1 MIEAVVF
8 DMDGLLVDSEP
19 LWQQARIAAFGAER
33 LRWTDADQ
41 REVMGSSTQAWARQI
56 QTKLDDGTPT
66 EEIIERVLDELVA
79 LYRRQVPLMPGA
91 NEILTLL
98 RGRYPLGLASGSP
111 YRLIHAAL
119 ESAGWDGIFDPML
132 STDDMPRGKPAPD
145 IYLAITARMGV
156 PVERTAVIEDST
168 NGILSGVAAGVKVI
182 AVPARDHPAS
192 DDVLSQA
199 SLVLSSLHDFS
210 LDMLRDL

>member
-79 LYRRQVPLMPGA
+79 LYRREVPLMPGA

>member
-41 REVMGSSTQAWARQI
+41 QAVMGTNSQAWARLI
-56 QTKLDDGTPT
+56 QAKLGDGTPT
-66 EEIIERVLDELVA
+66 EAIIERVLDEMVA
-79 LYRRQVPLMPGA
+79 LYRHEVPLMSGA
-91 NEILTLL
+91 HEIIALL

-119 ESAGWDGIFDPML
+119 ESASWNGIFDPVL
-132 STDDMPRGKPAPD
+132 SADDVPQGKPAPD

-156 PVERTAVIEDST
+156 PAERTAVLEDSA
-168 NGILSGVAAGVKVI
+168 NGILAGVAAGVKVI
-182 AVPARDHPAS
+182 AVPTRDHPPS
-192 DDVLSQA
+192 DDVLSKA
-199 SLVLSSLHDFS
+199 SLVLDSLHDFS
-210 LDMLRDL
+210 LDMLREL